1 MSRVLVTGGAGFMG
15 SQLVRTLAG
24 SGRDV
29 VVYDKLT
36 YAGNQAFLEGVP
48 HTFINGDVCDA
59 EAVARALDGVD
70 AIVHMAAESRVAR
83 SLTGP
88 DVFLHTNILGTR
100 VMLDQACRAGVDRF
114 IHISTE
120 LL

>member
-29 VVYDKLT
+29 VVFDKLT

-48 HTFINGDVCDA
+48 HSFIKGDVCDP
-59 EAVARALDGVD
+59 EAVTRALDGVD
-70 AIVHMAAESRVAR
+70 AIAR
-83 SLTGP
+83 LALCASSHWATG
-88 DVFLHTNILGTR
+88 
-100 VMLDQACRAGVDRF
+100 
-114 IHISTE
+114 
-120 LL
+120 